1 MKQKKRVKKNLG
13 KGKFSLNQ
21 FVYSN
26 YKLSLKTLK
35 DAKNYVWFATILFF
49 SFILIGFLFPVFFQ
63 QQIYDFLKEI
73 FKQTEGL
80 DTWNMIR
87 FIFMNNL
94 KSSFFAIFCGVLFGI
109 IPFAVLVANGYVI
122 GFVVNKTVASEGA
135 LVLWRLLPHGIF
147 ELPAVLISIGV
158 GLRLGM
164 FLFVYKEKNKL
175 REFGKWLID
184 SLRVFIFIVVP
195 LLVIAAII
203 EGSLIIFLG

>member
-1 MKQKKRVKKNLG
+1 MKQKKRAKKDLG
-13 KGKFSLNQ
+13 KRKLGLNQ

-35 DAKNYVWFATILFF
+35 DTKNYIWFATILFF
-49 SFILIGFLFPVFFQ
+49 CLALIGFLLPIFFQ
-63 QQIYDFLKEI
+63 QQIYDLITELL
-73 FKQTEGL
+73 KQTEGL

-87 FIFMNNL
+87 FIFINNL
-94 KSSFFAIFCGVLFGI
+94 KSSFFAIFCGVLLGV
-109 IPFAVLVANGYVI
+109 IPFAVSAVNGYVL
-122 GFVVNKTVASEGA
+122 GFVANKTIAAEGV

-147 ELPAVLISIGV
+147 ELPAVLISIGI

-175 REFGKWLID
+175 RELGKWLID
-184 SLRVFIFIVVP
+184 SLRVFIFIVIP

-203 EGSLIIFLG
+203 EGSLMIFLG